1 MVAAA
6 RGLGQRLPVD
16 RLAPVVDAG
25 RTRLRAGGDSVQQVG
40 QVRVPALRQR
50 VQHNVEQKF
59 LEFNDFCPDAAAGF
73 PPSIGIKI

>member
-25 RTRLRAGGDSVQQVG
+25 RARLRTGGDSVQQVS

-50 VQHNVEQKF
+50 VQHDVQQKF